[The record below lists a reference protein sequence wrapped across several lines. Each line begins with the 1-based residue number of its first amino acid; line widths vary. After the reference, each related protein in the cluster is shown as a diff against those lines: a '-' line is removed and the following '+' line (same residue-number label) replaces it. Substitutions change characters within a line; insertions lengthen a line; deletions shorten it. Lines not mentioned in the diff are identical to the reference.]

1 MDDNKKLGLILAGIV
16 LIILIIFGIYFTTYV
31 FKINQSEEITTTTK
45 KQEESNNVMP
55 IEEPSIIN
63 ESLSDN
69 LIIAFNNSFNNNYNI
84 KNLDLFES
92 EESKFKYIYT
102 YFKLID
108 PELILTYEDINNYSQ
123 QIFETSL
130 YADNFS
136 KYLKDNYY
144 EYEIQYQ
151 DIKYCLYAVFI
162 KDDRLILDMIE
173 TDSSCADKSIDYNS
187 NDVKHQISVKYKII
201 DNNYIY
207 NSFIIIK

>member
-108 PELILTYEDINNYSQ
+108 PELILTYEDVNNYSQ